1 MKKFMLALALT
12 VMTNISGVAYAAVAS
27 HIPAHVSS
35 HQNAQANVGE
45 PLSTKTQITITAVFL
60 TFITIGIVVW
70 IKNDD

>member
-1 MKKFMLALALT
+1 MKKLMLALALT

-27 HIPAHVSS
+27 HMPAQVVS
-35 HQNAQANVGE
+35 HETKTNVGE
-45 PLSTKTQITITAVFL
+45 TLSTKTQITITAVFL